1 MTLTN
6 YWWLLIWMFAAGGI
20 IAWALPKQPVM
31 VMGKREYRWTMSSAV
46 IFVLPYIIWAGY
58 RKGFGDTET
67 YRKTFRESAS
77 SLSQISQAVSDTAKD
92 KGFTF
97 LTVLIKSIVG
107 NSDIIFFMLIAIVQM
122 LCIVI
127 VFRKYSTN
135 FWLSM
140 FLFVASTDYLSWMH
154 NGMRQ
159 FLAVTII
166 FACTGLLL
174 KKISSGYPCHFAGCN
189 DTWLCVVYAAH
200 HLSCTRQGM
209 EQENLAVYRRCSL
222 NHYRCRSV
230 YAAFAKCADRHTVQ
244 RYDDK

>member
-77 SLSQISQAVSDTAKD
+77 SLSQISQAVSDAAKD

-107 NSDIIFFMLIAIVQM
+107 NSDVIFFMLIAIVTDA
-122 LCIVI
+122 LYCSSYSESILRTFGSVCFCLLHRPIICRGCITACV
-127 VFRKYSTN
+127 N
-135 FWLSM
+135 FL
-140 FLFVASTDYLSWMH
+140 
-154 NGMRQ
+154 R
-159 FLAVTII
+159 
-166 FACTGLLL
+166 
-174 KKISSGYPCHFAGCN
+174 
-189 DTWLCVVYAAH
+189 
-200 HLSCTRQGM
+200 
-209 EQENLAVYRRCSL
+209 
-222 NHYRCRSV
+222 
-230 YAAFAKCADRHTVQ
+230 
-244 RYDDK
+244 